1 MFPSAQGTGLGYR
14 QARAQ
19 PGRQHMLLTILWI
32 PWITSPAQI
41 LALHFIQA
49 GPLLAGVT
57 PEACK
62 ESPLLWP
69 RQHLRQHL

>member
-14 QARAQ
+14 QDRAQ
-19 PGRQHMLLTILWI
+19 SGRQHMLLTILWI

-49 GPLLAGVT
+49 GLLLAGVT